1 LGLNLFIL
9 IVLVLASLWTVM
21 TRSLLRSAVG
31 LALVSALLT
40 IIMFRLS
47 SPIAAVFELSVCA
60 GLISVLFVSVISL
73 TQPLS
78 QKEIIE
84 HMKAKLSRFWLLP
97 FIVVSVG
104 IMLSLLS
111 VKLRIKTPLPE
122 QNTDVRFVLW
132 YLRQFDILGQVIILL
147 AGVFGVVILFREPK
161 KNE

>member
-1 LGLNLFIL
+1 LAILVIL
-9 IVLVLASLWTVM
+9 IFAALWTVM
-21 TRSLLRSAVG
+21 ARSLLRSAIG

-40 IIMFRLS
+40 MVMFRLN
-47 SPIAAVFELSVCA
+47 SPLAAVFELSVCA

-97 FIVVSVG
+97 FLVVTLG
-104 IMLSLLS
+104 IMLSLIS
-111 VKLRIKTPLPE
+111 VKLNINAPAPE
-122 QNTDVRFVLW
+122 REGDVRFVLW
-132 YLRQFDILGQVIILL
+132 YLRQFDLLGQIIILL

-161 KNE
+161 KNG